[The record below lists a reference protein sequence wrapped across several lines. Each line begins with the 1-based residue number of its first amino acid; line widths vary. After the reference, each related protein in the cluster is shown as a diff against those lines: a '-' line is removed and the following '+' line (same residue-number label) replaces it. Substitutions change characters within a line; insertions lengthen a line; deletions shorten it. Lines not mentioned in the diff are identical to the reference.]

1 MAGLLSITD
10 WTTHCKLL
18 PSVGG
23 TVGFGGFGNSL
34 SAEDGASASSPNALQ
49 GRLVESGL
57 ASAALR
63 RWIDVSSAEGVRM
76 PYKRFSL
83 LGSTFSIPQI
93 SPDF

>member
-1 MAGLLSITD
+1 MAGLLSIKN

-23 TVGFGGFGNSL
+23 TVGFGGFGNSP
-34 SAEDGASASSPNALQ
+34 EDGASASSPNALQ
-49 GRLVESGL
+49 GHLVESGL
-57 ASAALR
+57 ASAALG
-63 RWIDVSSAEGVRM
+63 RWIAVSSAEGVRM

-83 LGSTFSIPQI
+83 FGSTFSIPQI